1 MTQHLN
7 LFIAGEWRPSSS
19 GETFEVH
26 DPANGEVIGVAAI
39 ATPQDAVSAVEA
51 AHRAFAVWSKM
62 PPPERGKI
70 LKRAAHMARE
80 RAQEL
85 GRLLTLEQG
94 KPISEAIG
102 EIQASADALEFFGEE
117 GWRIQGELPPFSR
130 ANRRNFVLKQPYG
143 VVVAIGPWNYPV
155 LLMSWKV
162 GPALVT
168 GNTVV
173 VKPPTE
179 APLAV
184 TLFTA
189 LIAEAGA
196 PAGVVN
202 VVTGRG
208 SVLGPA
214 LIRHPLTAKVAVT
227 GQTETGRQV
236 MAMAAERLKSVSLEL
251 GGHTPLIVFADA
263 DLQKAVKDGVL
274 RSFRNMGQICNAINR
289 IYVQNTIFQ
298 PFVESFVEMT
308 RKLTIDHGLK
318 DPDLGPMCTRAGLE
332 KTLRHIQEAVAK
344 GARLLT
350 GGKPP
355 EGEQYARG
363 YFLEPAVLVDVHHDM
378 LVMQEETFG
387 PVAPIMGFDTVDEV
401 ITYANNTPYGLVAY
415 VYTTDLKTVFRVS
428 EELECG
434 TVSINNVS
442 GGEFPYPYS
451 GWKQSGLGVEN
462 SHHATEQYL
471 RLKHVRIDLP

>member
-1 MTQHLN
+1 
-7 LFIAGEWRPSSS
+7 
-19 GETFEVH
+19 
-26 DPANGEVIGVAAI
+26 
-39 ATPQDAVSAVEA
+39 
-51 AHRAFAVWSKM
+51 
-62 PPPERGKI
+62 
-70 LKRAAHMARE
+70 
-80 RAQEL
+80 
-85 GRLLTLEQG
+85 
-94 KPISEAIG
+94 
-102 EIQASADALEFFGEE
+102 
-117 GWRIQGELPPFSR
+117 
-130 ANRRNFVLKQPYG
+130 
-143 VVVAIGPWNYPV
+143 
-155 LLMSWKV
+155 
-162 GPALVT
+162 
-168 GNTVV
+168 
-173 VKPPTE
+173 
-179 APLAV
+179 
-184 TLFTA
+184 
-189 LIAEAGA
+189 
-196 PAGVVN
+196 
-202 VVTGRG
+202 
-208 SVLGPA
+208 VLGPA